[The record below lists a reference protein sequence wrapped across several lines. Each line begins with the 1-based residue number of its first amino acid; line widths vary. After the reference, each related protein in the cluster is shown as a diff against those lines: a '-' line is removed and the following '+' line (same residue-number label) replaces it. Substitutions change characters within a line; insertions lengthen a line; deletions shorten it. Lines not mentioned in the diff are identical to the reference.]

1 MLNTSLFPSGNRVRV
16 TSHGPFRGLNGI
28 IRQIDSI
35 VDDLDDPFCFYLI
48 ELERA
53 SITEAIWFEYHE
65 VEFIGVPPLIIP
77 SKIQANSIERKQKA
91 LI

>member
-1 MLNTSLFPSGNRVRV
+1 MCFIFNARTTTSTQHVPSRQPATEKGVAPHMSNTSLFPSGNRVRV
-16 TSHGPFRGLNGI
+16 TSHGPFRGLNGV

-53 SITEAIWFEYHE
+53 SIAEAIWF
-65 VEFIGVPPLIIP
+65 
-77 SKIQANSIERKQKA
+77 
-91 LI
+91 

>member
-1 MLNTSLFPSGNRVRV
+1 MVNSSLFPAGNRVRV

-53 SITEAIWFEYHE
+53 SIAEAIWFEYHE
-65 VEFIGVPPLIIP
+65 VEFIGVPPLILP
-77 SKIQANSIERKQKA
+77 SKVQANNTERKQKTLA
-91 LI
+91 